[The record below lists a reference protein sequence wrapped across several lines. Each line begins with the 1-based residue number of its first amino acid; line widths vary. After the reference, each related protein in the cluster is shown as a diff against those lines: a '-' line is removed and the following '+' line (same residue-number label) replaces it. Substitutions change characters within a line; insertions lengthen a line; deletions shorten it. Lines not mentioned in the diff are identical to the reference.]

1 MCDKWTAEEFVLRR
15 IAVPYFVEDLCI
27 LKGSLKLINIYK
39 PLIPSMSILFDAKFK
54 VEDVHLIEAV
64 GKGFRLHE
72 KLFLVLK
79 LLRRAA

>member
-39 PLIPSMSILFDAKFK
+39 PLILGMSILFDAKFK
-54 VEDVHLIEAV
+54 VEDVHLIEAI
-64 GKGFRLHE
+64 GKSFRLHE

-79 LLRRAA
+79 LCRAA